1 MSIEEL
7 EKRERDA
14 YEAFMEADWM
24 HADMRLNEWLD
35 AAHEL
40 NEAKGAVIADWFG
53 RHPIIGFGLFYTAY
67 RAAEIFITTLL
78 NEANRL

>member
-1 MSIEEL
+1 MSIKEL

-35 AAHEL
+35 AVHEL
-40 NEAKGAVIADWFG
+40 NEAKG
-53 RHPIIGFGLFYTAY
+53 L
-67 RAAEIFITTLL
+67 
-78 NEANRL
+78 